1 MGLTATLGFVR
12 TEEMWSGSAKTFLL
26 PAANVGYASVFYTA
40 RAWEIGLQ
48 VNNLTDE
55 RYFQAIN
62 PDNIG
67 NTVALPKPPRTY
79 EFSFGYNF

>member
-1 MGLTATLGFVR
+1 V
-12 TEEMWSGSAKTFLL
+12 
-26 PAANVGYASVFYTA
+26 
-40 RAWEIGLQ
+40 GLQ
-48 VNNLTDE
+48 VNNVTDE

-79 EFSFGYNF
+79 ELTFGYNF